1 MSNSSSNKAAPTSQ
15 PNRKRRKGL
24 RIFAV
29 GFIVVFIFFC
39 GLMAIPIA
47 SPAAGAAIADGLR
60 SVIGPEAVAE
70 IESFQFRLQDTF
82 NRARYQ
88 VSGGKAQITWA
99 DSSNTTPV
107 APKSITVK
115 RIKSV

>member
-1 MSNSSSNKAAPTSQ
+1 MSNSRSNKLTSTSQ

-24 RIFAV
+24 RIFVV

-39 GLMAIPIA
+39 GLMAIPIV

-99 DSSNTTPV
+99 DSSNTTPA
-107 APKSITVK
+107 APKSI
-115 RIKSV
+115 